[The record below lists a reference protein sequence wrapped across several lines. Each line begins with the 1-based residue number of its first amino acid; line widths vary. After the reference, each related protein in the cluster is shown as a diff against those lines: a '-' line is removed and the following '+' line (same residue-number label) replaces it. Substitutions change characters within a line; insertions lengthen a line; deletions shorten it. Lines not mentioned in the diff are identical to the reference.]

1 MPQHPTDETRVEDL
15 IRSAVDAIGADNR
28 NDYDIR
34 PTAFPE
40 VLKDSAPALA
50 KILSHSSLTE
60 TARRYEQ
67 QNAKAIAIQA
77 LLKHLS
83 ARATWSICVATL
95 TGALLASLTA
105 IAKEASEAWFQ
116 PLTILLGLCAS
127 IAGALAAMTLYRIAE
142 GRLLQAWMTA
152 RAKAESQRV
161 EYFDRVVKRVV
172 DPGRN
177 DPGLQLLSL
186 ELFRRYQLG
195 LQQTYFRNR
204 GAKHEASRKTTLT
217 IGALAAAVLSF
228 GSGGFGIWG
237 AFQPEFLSLAALGT
251 IGAALTAVA
260 TSRAE
265 LYQDT
270 RNAERYTPLT
280 SEPENPW
287 AI

>member
-1 MPQHPTDETRVEDL
+1 
-15 IRSAVDAIGADNR
+15 
-28 NDYDIR
+28 
-34 PTAFPE
+34 
-40 VLKDSAPALA
+40 
-50 KILSHSSLTE
+50 
-60 TARRYEQ
+60 
-67 QNAKAIAIQA
+67 
-77 LLKHLS
+77 
-83 ARATWSICVATL
+83 
-95 TGALLASLTA
+95 LTA

-142 GRLLQAWMTA
+142 GRLLQTWMTA

-237 AFQPEFLSLAALGT
+237 AFQPEVLSLAALGT
-251 IGAALTAVA
+251 IGAALAVVA
-260 TSRAE
+260 SRREE
-265 LYQDT
+265 LNQDA
-270 RNAERYTPLT
+270 RNAERYEKT
-280 SEPENPW
+280 SEALSRIRERHSDVQLSVAEGDSMVLVQYVDAVHEQLTLEHRQWLAATEEIDTTLKELYASLERHAEEESRGDEIAHGAGAAPTG
-287 AI
+287 